1 MKDGSKAKEYLLVYQ
16 DGNSNVTLSPVKGIT
31 MVGKWQISYNGELVE
46 ESPGLGF
53 SFNKSNSTI
62 TSSLNGND
70 LHITCKGHNEFSIQ
84 DVKSDCTMSF
94 DIIDYMNLDG
104 GNPKISNVVINFQS
118 SSTMK
123 MSMWG
128 VTVTVYNKGTTN
140 VGVTNIPVTTAY
152 PDYIKANG
160 TVADGIVFTNYSQVT
175 DSHAD
180 YSDDTPSQDVQQTF
194 NIVESSSNSMEICV
208 YFESDDDFDDDDDY
222 DNDYDEEN

>member
-1 MKDGSKAKEYLLVYQ
+1 
-16 DGNSNVTLSPVKGIT
+16 
-31 MVGKWQISYNGELVE
+31 
-46 ESPGLGF
+46 
-53 SFNKSNSTI
+53 
-62 TSSLNGND
+62 
-70 LHITCKGHNEFSIQ
+70 
-84 DVKSDCTMSF
+84 
-94 DIIDYMNLDG
+94 
-104 GNPKISNVVINFQS
+104 
-118 SSTMK
+118 MK

-208 YFESDDDFDDDDDY
+208 YFESDDDFDDEDD
-222 DNDYDEEN
+222 DEEN